1 MGTGFIDTYTAV
13 FRLDVTYARMLYAV
27 DAQSDT
33 TRCLTPAKKDLAVP
47 SPLRPHVLQRAFLQF
62 QRVARK

>member
-1 MGTGFIDTYTAV
+1 MGTGFIDTQIAV
-13 FRLDVTYARMLYAV
+13 FRLDVTTRMLYAV

-47 SPLRPHVLQRAFLQF
+47 SPLRPHVLQRAFNFNALLAN
-62 QRVARK
+62 R